1 MESIFIYSKLVR
13 VIVVIGIA
21 AVWSDALLGQNLIE
35 LRFGG
40 SITSTDPEALNNQIS
55 SQGLETGSM
64 SGFNFDVYV
73 NIPLLP
79 IGAGLRYEWSSQ
91 DQSTSSNNNFEL
103 DVQNISLF
111 VDWRI
116 FDNALFY
123 AGPLLTL
130 GIPSGTFKFSDG
142 GPLNTADIDLDQISF
157 ALAVEGGI
165 RISIFIVGAE
175 LGYTSVKLEPPGFF
189 ELTPQ
194 IDMSGFYGR
203 LMVGIGIL

>member
-1 MESIFIYSKLVR
+1 MESIFNYSKLLR
-13 VIVVIGIA
+13 VMVVIGIV
-21 AVWSDALLGQNLIE
+21 AVWSDVMLGQNLIE

-40 SITSTDPEALNNQIS
+40 SITGTDPEALNNQIS

-142 GPLNTADIDLDQISF
+142 GSLNTADIDLDQISF

-194 IDMSGFYGR
+194 IDMSGFFAR
-203 LMVGIGIL
+203 LQVGIGIL